1 MLPKSLF
8 AWILFLASFVF
19 IFTITVSAHCDSMEG
34 PVVKASQKA
43 LESGN
48 INYVLIWVRADDEKE
63 IKNLFNKVLQVR
75 KLTAESK
82 EIADMYFFETVVRV
96 HRMGEGEGYSGL
108 KPVGYKPEKGIELA
122 DVAVE
127 ANSIEKLLT
136 GLDKKHHSKI
146 KGYFAGLQ
154 SKKNY
159 SVNDVKAGREYVES
173 YVRFIHSVET
183 LYGGGENKSKV
194 HNHNKK

>member
-1 MLPKSLF
+1 MLPRSIF
-8 AWILFLASFVF
+8 AWMLFLASFVF
-19 IFTITVSAHCDSMEG
+19 IFTNTVSAHCDSMEG

-43 LESGN
+43 LETRN
-48 INYVLIWVRADDEKE
+48 LNYVLIWIQAKDEKE
-63 IKNLFNKVLQVR
+63 IKEMFYKVNKVRL
-75 KLTAESK
+75 LGNEAK
-82 EIADMYFFETVVRV
+82 ELVDMYFFETVVRL
-96 HRMGEGEGYSGL
+96 HRMGEGEGYTGL

-127 ANSIEKLLT
+127 TNSIDKLLT

-146 KGYFAGLQ
+146 KGYFADLQ

-159 SVNDVKAGREYVES
+159 RVNDVNAGREYVES
-173 YVRFIHSVET
+173 YVRFIHYVET
-183 LYGGGENKSKV
+183 LYDGGENKTKE

>member
-1 MLPKSLF
+1 MLTKSLF
-8 AWILFLASFVF
+8 ARILFLASFVF
-19 IFTITVSAHCDSMEG
+19 IFTITISAHCDSMEG

-48 INYVLIWVRADDEKE
+48 TNYVLIWVRADDEKE
-63 IKNLFNKVLQVR
+63 IKNLFEKVLQVR
-75 KLTAESK
+75 KLTADAK
-82 EIADMYFFETVVRV
+82 ELADMYFFETIVRL
-96 HRMGEGEGYSGL
+96 HRMGEGEGYAGL
-108 KPVGYKPEKGIELA
+108 KPVGYKPVKGIELA

-127 ANSIEKLLT
+127 TTSIDKLLA

-146 KGYFAGLQ
+146 KGYFTDLQ

-159 SVNDVKAGREYVES
+159 AVTDVKAGREYVES

-183 LYGGGENKSKV
+183 LYGGGENKTIE